1 MKRQIG
7 IAAAVA
13 CLLLVQASVASADAV
28 RLRIGWAQV
37 PSQIT
42 PLVAEL
48 SKTHPEFFPGLGKSY
63 TYEPIRFQGSTP
75 QIQALASGEL
85 EVGAFGPSALALA
98 VLNARLDM
106 RMIADVMQDGGE
118 DYYSTWWA
126 VKKDGPIKSFT
137 DLKGRTAVVNAKGVT
152 TDMHLR
158 GMMRRHGVAD
168 GDYAIIEA
176 DFANMLAMVEN
187 GKADAVPVM
196 PQFSHDFEATGRYRS
211 LFTTREAVGGSDQVG
226 FWAAKAEFIA
236 QHRPALVDFLADHM
250 RATRWFVDAKN
261 RAEVLALTQAFT
273 KQSKDSLA
281 YVFTKGDIYRSPDLV
296 PNVTAVQK
304 DIDEAAEMKL
314 LPGRIEVAPK
324 YLDLSMAEEAKA
336 RLDKK

>member
-7 IAAAVA
+7 IAVAAA
-13 CLLLVQASVASADAV
+13 CVLLIQISAASADAV

-75 QIQALASGEL
+75 QIQALAAGEL
-85 EVGAFGPSALALA
+85 EIGAFGPSALALA

-126 VKKDGPIKSFT
+126 VKKDGPIKSFA
-137 DLKGRTAVVNAKGVT
+137 DFKGHTAVVNAKGAT

-158 GMMRRHGVAD
+158 GLMRRHGVAD
-168 GDYAIIEA
+168 SDYAIIEA

-187 GKADAVPVM
+187 GKADRLERISV
-196 PQFSHDFEATGRYRS
+196 
-211 LFTTREAVGGSDQVG
+211 
-226 FWAAKAEFIA
+226 
-236 QHRPALVDFLADHM
+236 
-250 RATRWFVDAKN
+250 
-261 RAEVLALTQAFT
+261 
-273 KQSKDSLA
+273 
-281 YVFTKGDIYRSPDLV
+281 KGDLPSPANPPQGCHFAPRCSHAMEQCRRGYPPATKIASSHGVRCYLYGDDL
-296 PNVTAVQK
+296 
-304 DIDEAAEMKL
+304 
-314 LPGRIEVAPK
+314 G
-324 YLDLSMAEEAKA
+324 
-336 RLDKK
+336 

>member
-1 MKRQIG
+1 MKRQLG
-7 IAAAVA
+7 IAAVA
-13 CLLLVQASVASADAV
+13 AYLLLSASAVSADPV

-48 SKTHPEFFPGLGKSY
+48 SKIHPEFFPTLGKNY

-75 QIQALASGEL
+75 QIQALAAGEL

-118 DYYSTWWA
+118 DYFSTWWA
-126 VKKDGPIKSFT
+126 VRKDGPIKTFA
-137 DLKGRTAVVNAKGVT
+137 DMKGRTAVVNAKGAT

-168 GDYAIIEA
+168 SEYVIIEA
-176 DFANMLAMVEN
+176 DFANMLAMQEN

-211 LFTTREAVGGSDQVG
+211 LFTTSEAVGGSDQVG
-226 FWAAKAEFIA
+226 FWAVKADFIT
-236 QHRPALVDFLADHM
+236 QHRAALVDFLTDHM
-250 RATRWFVDAKN
+250 RAVRWFLDPKN
-261 RAEVLALTQAFT
+261 REAAIAVTQAFT
-273 KQSKDSLA
+273 KQSKESLA
-281 YVFTKGDIYRSPDLV
+281 YAFTKGDIYRSPNLL

-314 LPGRIEVAPK
+314 LPNRIEVAPK
-324 YLDLSMAEEAKA
+324 YVDLSMAAEAKA
-336 RLDKK
+336 RLDKQ